1 VHDMSRFAW
10 LPAYGCLTWV
20 FVVGASAAPVY
31 AAEQPVGMRFVI
43 PAQPLST
50 ALIAFGK
57 QANVQVLTA
66 GQTVDALRSHA
77 ITGSFSADAA
87 LARLLQGTG
96 MTYTFVDARTVV
108 IKPGAVTVQA
118 NQAKPSLPAGATAT
132 LLSPIQAIGLV
143 GRDQGFMADV
153 SSGPTRTVSDPLDVP
168 QSVGIVTQ
176 DLLQSEQ
183 VQTIAEA
190 IQNVAGVQYVDGSS
204 GLPIFDIRG
213 FTTGN
218 GMTDGMPNNILGIG
232 DFPPMIGVE
241 RVEVLKGPEAILGD
255 TSAYNNFGGLI
266 DVVLKK
272 PQPEPIHLITFSIG
286 GHGEKQL
293 GVDLAGALNSSQ
305 SLSYRLVM
313 NGDFSDH
320 TSQGM
325 RGKRDRY
332 IAPSIGWTT
341 PDTTF
346 IAGASWMMNHT
357 PIPDHTILLRDT
369 VGSTS
374 PPGILLDNPNDH
386 TAIETRRLYYMLEHR
401 FNSIWSFRSRA
412 QYVREAIDSK
422 YWYMS
427 GIVPTGNINA
437 TALDYQTSDAY
448 YVLQNDITASFGNS
462 WMQHSV
468 VLGFDY
474 SRIQLGGGDYAFS
487 NGGLGMSYNIFSSGA
502 LAPAA
507 SALSSNDYAEGYF
520 SGSPWT
526 TETGIFL
533 QDQIALGTHWEVL
546 MAWRRTG
553 YELQTYYPDGTP
565 WNQHK
570 VQWVPNYGVVYK
582 LTPDIALYANTSNGF
597 QPDTGLGKNN
607 HPLPPAVS
615 RQIELGSKFDL
626 FDNKARLTVAAYRI
640 MLNNSADLISLQPP
654 YYFLSGPGQSNKG
667 IEVEF
672 NGQVMPGWDVSAAFT
687 NAIIHNDD
695 GSPALGASRQRFNLW
710 SSYTFQEGR
719 MRGFGV
725 GAGVLARSRTLG
737 ELSDDSA
744 YIPIPGQ
751 ASVSAN
757 VFYRVANW
765 SVTFGVKNLL
775 NRSLY
780 GPQFD
785 ETFVPLRNHR
795 SYLLS
800 GTFGF

>member
-1 VHDMSRFAW
+1 MSRFAW

-20 FVVGASAAPVY
+20 FAVCSAGMAPAC
-31 AAEQPVGMRFVI
+31 AAEQPVGTHFAI

-66 GQTVDALRSHA
+66 GQTVDTLRSHEV
-77 ITGSFSADAA
+77 GGMFSAGVA
-87 LARLLQGTG
+87 LGRLLEGTG
-96 MTYTFVDARTVV
+96 MTYTFVDARTVIV
-108 IKPGAVTVQA
+108 KPGTTPAV
-118 NQAKPSLPAGATAT
+118 AKKGQPTSPAGTT
-132 LLSPIQAIGLV
+132 VPLLPPIQAIGLV

-168 QSVGIVTQ
+168 QSVGVVTQ
-176 DLLQSEQ
+176 GLLQSEQ

-190 IQNVAGVQYVDGSS
+190 IQNVAGAQYVDGSS

-272 PQPEPIHLITFSIG
+272 PQPEPIHQITFSIG

-293 GVDLAGALNSSQ
+293 GVDLGGALNNSQ

-313 NGDFSDH
+313 NGEYSDY
-320 TSQGM
+320 TAQGM
-325 RGKRDRY
+325 RGKRNRY
-332 IAPSIGWTT
+332 IAPSIGWST

-357 PIPDHTILLRDT
+357 PIPDHAILLRGT
-369 VGSTS
+369 VDSVS
-374 PPGILLDNPNDH
+374 PPGTLLDNPNDH
-386 TAIETRRLYYMLEHR
+386 TSVETRRLYYMLEHR
-401 FNSIWSFRSRA
+401 FDSIWSFRSRA
-412 QYVREAIDSK
+412 QYVRESIDSK
-422 YWYMS
+422 YWTM
-427 GIVPTGNINA
+427 GDIEPTGDVNA
-437 TALDYQTSDAY
+437 TALGYQTSDAY

-462 WMQHSV
+462 WMQHAV

-474 SRIQLGGGDYAFS
+474 SRIQLGSADYALS
-487 NGGLGMSYNIFSSGA
+487 NGGDGMSFNIFSSGA

-507 SALSSNDYAEGYF
+507 SAFSGNDYAAGYF

-526 TETGIFL
+526 TETGLFL
-533 QDQIALGTHWEVL
+533 QDQITLGTQWEVL

-553 YELQTYYPDGTP
+553 YELQTTYPDGSP

-570 VQWVPNYGVVYK
+570 VQWVPNYGLVYK
-582 LTPDIALYANTSNGF
+582 LTPDVSIYANTSNGF
-597 QPDTGLGKNN
+597 QPDTGLGKTNR
-607 HPLPPAVS
+607 PLPPALS
-615 RQIELGSKFDL
+615 RQIEVGTKLDL
-626 FDNKARLTVAAYRI
+626 FDNRARLTVAAYRI
-640 MLNNSADLISLQPP
+640 MLNNSADLISLLPP
-654 YYFLSGPGQSNKG
+654 YYYISGPGQSNKG
-667 IEVEF
+667 VEVEF
-672 NGQVMPGWDVSAAFT
+672 NGQVLPGWDVSAAFT

-695 GSPALGASRQRFNLW
+695 GSSPLGASRQRLNLW
-710 SSYTFQEGR
+710 TSYTLQNGW
-719 MRGFGV
+719 MRGFGA

-737 ELSDDSA
+737 ELSDYSA

-751 ASVSAN
+751 ASVAAN
-757 VFYRVANW
+757 VFYRAPNW

-775 NRSLY
+775 NRTLY

-785 ETFVPLRNHR
+785 ETFVPFQNHR
-795 SYLLS
+795 TYLLS
-800 GTFGF
+800 GTYNL